1 MTALLYIC
9 SVFCSSGQSA
19 LGKQYAK
26 LGGNSLTFNINK
38 ALAGSVLFL
47 IIGLAGGFAF
57 HLPTIPLAVGYGVL
71 FCISMHTGFK
81 ALSIGPMSL
90 TSTIA
95 SFSLIIPL
103 LFGVC
108 FWDEKLTCWNMAGIV
123 LLLGS
128 ILLINA
134 KKEKGFSVEWMIY
147 TLITLVSNGIFSV
160 IQKVHQMRFP
170 GLYRTEFMFWAL
182 FSVLVIL
189 SLTSLSRPSEN
200 FRLSFGWWGLAAGV
214 LNCLSNYIVLYLS
227 AAENASVLFPIV
239 SVANIMMV
247 WMIGI
252 VFFKERLKLT
262 QVLGL
267 IIGVTSVV
275 LLKL

>member
-1 MTALLYIC
+1 MTALLYLC
-9 SVFCSSGQSA
+9 SVICSSGQSA

-38 ALAGSVLFL
+38 ALAGAALFL
-47 IIGLAGGFAF
+47 IVGIAGGFAF
-57 HLPTIPLAVGYGVL
+57 HLPTILLAIGYGAL
-71 FCISMHTGFK
+71 LCISMHTGFK

-108 FWDEKLTCWNMAGIV
+108 FWNEKLTLWNTVGIV

-134 KKEKGFSVEWMIY
+134 KKEKGFSVEWMAY
-147 TLITLVSNGIFSV
+147 TLITLVVNGIFSV
-160 IQKVHQMRFP
+160 VQKVHQMRYP

-182 FSVLVIL
+182 LCVLVIL
-189 SLTSLSRPSEN
+189 SVTSFSRPPEN
-200 FRLSFGWWGLAAGV
+200 YRFGFTPWGIIAGV
-214 LNCLSNYIVLYLS
+214 MNCLSNYIVLYLS

-252 VFFKERLKLT
+252 VFFKERLKFT
-262 QVLGL
+262 QILGL